1 MVPVLVAV
9 IGGYLLGSVPVA
21 VLVARAHGFDP
32 RDVGDRNPGFWNMK
46 ERLGSRAAV
55 PVFAG
60 DTLKGTFAGLL
71 ALLASGAH
79 TTGFAGL
86 LGGGAH
92 TTGFAGLLGGGAHT
106 TGFAAV
112 TGASVTPVYAA
123 VAGASVVPV
132 YAAVA
137 AAMIGHAWPVFA
149 GFRGGRSI
157 LAFAGGVAVICP
169 PAFLLAV
176 ALLIVTALLT
186 RSFAIGARA
195 GVFSVPI
202 LQLFFTPVAYV
213 AATGALMCLI
223 GLRFG
228 QAALAGRHS

>member
-1 MVPVLVAV
+1 MFPGWFPAFVAV

-21 VLVARAHGFDP
+21 VLVAHAHGFDP
-32 RDVGDRNPGFWNMK
+32 RRVGDRNPGFWNMK
-46 ERLGSRAAV
+46 EQLGPRAAA

-60 DTLKGTFAGLL
+60 DMAKGVL
-71 ALLASGAH
+71 
-79 TTGFAGL
+79 AGL
-86 LGGGAH
+86 LGSLASCGALGPPGPFGSFGAAGPAGPSGSWPLTGG
-92 TTGFAGLLGGGAHT
+92 TGT
-106 TGFAAV
+106 
-112 TGASVTPVYAA
+112 
-123 VAGASVVPV
+123 VAV

-157 LAFAGGVAVICP
+157 LTFAGGFAVICP
-169 PAFLLAV
+169 PAFLLGLVVLAV
-176 ALLIVTALLT
+176 TTACA

-195 GVFSVPI
+195 AVFGLPV
-202 LQLFFTPVAYV
+202 LQLLFTPVEQV

-228 QAALAGRHS
+228 QAALAERRR

>member
-1 MVPVLVAV
+1 MVPVLVAA

-46 ERLGSRAAV
+46 ERLGSRPAV

-60 DTLKGTFAGLL
+60 DTLKGTL
-71 ALLASGAH
+71 
-79 TTGFAGL
+79 AGL
-86 LGGGAH
+86 LGLVAGGAH
-92 TTGFAGLLGGGAHT
+92 TTA
-106 TGFAAV
+106 FAAV
-112 TGASVTPVYAA
+112 TGVSVAPVYAA
-123 VAGASVVPV
+123 VAGTSVVPV

-137 AAMIGHAWPVFA
+137 AAMAGHAWPVFA

-157 LAFAGGVAVICP
+157 LAFAGGIAVICP

-176 ALLIVTALLT
+176 AVLTVTALLT

-195 GVFSVPI
+195 GVFGVPL
-202 LQLFFTPVAYV
+202 LQLFFAPVGHV

-228 QAALAGRHS
+228 QAALAGRRS